1 MKKSYVMITLL
12 AITIVATTNV
22 YFSYQTSHIIDSL
35 TQGHFSSFYQ
45 NIGLMF
51 FAFVCLLVAE
61 LIRQICNQRFLN
73 QVSYRIHQ
81 NVIGRLLTKEG
92 LLKRSEASQYLSNVT
107 NDIEMVKDLYYD
119 TFFSLYQGIVSF
131 VIASLA
137 LVSLDKKIA
146 AVILLVSLLPVVIPY
161 IFKGIRSHIQE
172 NLSREK
178 ARYQTDLNDLLSS
191 LVIVK
196 NIGLYR
202 EFSETMTNQYRR
214 INQEENRQATWKAIV
229 NVLSAVPFYLTFVL
243 ILYLGGR
250 AVFAGQLSLGS
261 LVAIYTISLE
271 LSMPILLVAGAVS
284 DMTSVGSIRKN
295 LMEFSML
302 PVVPRSPKL
311 FDFRD
316 IELRSVVYQIE
327 DKRIFSNLTLK
338 FEAGKKYLIQGESGV
353 GKSILAY
360 LVTQNTEE
368 QVRGIYINGIE
379 TAQLS
384 YQTVQS
390 YMSFLPQKV
399 SLFHTS
405 IWHNLTLDRP
415 VSEASVLEWLERFGL
430 SDRFPSRVAMEHEI
444 VDADSSL
451 SGGQQQRLALIR
463 SLLLE
468 KAVLILD
475 ETLSGL
481 DDATF
486 STVERALLEQENITL
501 LHISHR
507 TYHAQD
513 YDQQII
519 L

>member
-1 MKKSYVMITLL
+1 MKKGYFIITIL
-12 AITIVATTNV
+12 AITIVAATNV
-22 YFSYQTSHIIDSL
+22 YFSYQTSHIVDSV
-35 TQGHFSSFYQ
+35 TQRDGTAFQQ
-45 NIGLMF
+45 NVVWMLVAM
-51 FAFVCLLVAE
+51 VLLLGAE

-81 NVIGRLLTKEG
+81 NVIARLLMGKG
-92 LLKRSEASQYLSNVT
+92 LMKRSEAGHYVSQVN
-107 NDIEMVKDLYYD
+107 NDIETVKDLYYD
-119 TFFSLYQGIVSF
+119 TIFSLYQGVISF

-137 LVSLDKKIA
+137 LVVLDRKIA
-146 AVILLVSLLPVVIPY
+146 VVILLTSLLPVVIPY
-161 IFKGIRSHIQE
+161 VFKTIRAQIQKR
-172 NLSREK
+172 LSQEK
-178 ARYQTDLNDLLSS
+178 AQYQAKINDLLSS
-191 LVIVK
+191 LILVQ
-196 NIGLYR
+196 NIGLSR
-202 EFSETMTNQYRR
+202 EFSEILTSQYHR

-243 ILYLGGR
+243 ILYLGGQ
-250 AVFAGQLSLGS
+250 AVFAGQLSIGS

-284 DMTSVGSIRKN
+284 DMTSVGSIRKK
-295 LMEFSML
+295 LMESSML
-302 PVVPRSPKL
+302 PVVPASIK
-311 FDFRD
+311 FSDFRD
-316 IELRSVVYQIE
+316 IELRGLVYQIE

-353 GKSILAY
+353 GKSTLAY
-360 LVTQNTEE
+360 LLTQNTEQ

-379 TAQLS
+379 TTQLS

-405 IWHNLTLDRP
+405 IWHNLTLNRP
-415 VSEASVLEWLERFGL
+415 VSEASVFEWLDRFGL
-430 SDRFPSRVAMEHEI
+430 SDRFPSRLAMEHEI

-451 SGGQQQRLALIR
+451 SGGQQQRLVLIR
-463 SLLLE
+463 NLLLE
-468 KAVLILD
+468 KPVLILD

-486 STVERALLEQENITL
+486 SAVERALLEQENITL

-507 TYHAQD
+507 TYYEQR
-513 YDQQII
+513 YDRQII